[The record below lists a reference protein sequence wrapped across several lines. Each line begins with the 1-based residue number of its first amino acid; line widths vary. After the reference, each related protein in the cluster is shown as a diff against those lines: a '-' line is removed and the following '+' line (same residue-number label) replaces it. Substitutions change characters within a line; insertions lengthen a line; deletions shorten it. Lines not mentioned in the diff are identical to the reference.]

1 MEKNYYFVI
10 GERNASTAEIISIL
24 DQKKIPY
31 CLRRKDENYIPS
43 APEYQG
49 RELIY
54 IGMPQM
60 AYRGFIC
67 FNYPYVET
75 HKAPLWY
82 VADSSFLGAFNKAHI
97 PLIIYNAG
105 NNIYNKW
112 SEIQELLNTGYNPD
126 IIKQIQLADRLARNV
141 NEEIENQ
148 AEQQAQEFASAQKL
162 HDLLVFR
169 LDTPL
174 NFSEAERYS
183 QHENLLAVTDRAV
196 WLQKYQ
202 NVLILDNHYVAYAGI
217 LQLDLEEI
225 CNGGKKI
232 TLAGIELLSG
242 ETSEEIR
249 EKVIDFA
256 SYDTAKMVKN
266 GILL

>member
-10 GERNASTAEIISIL
+10 GERNASTAEIIRIL

-31 CLRRKDENYIPS
+31 CLCGKDDVYEPL
-43 APEYQG
+43 PKECQG
-49 RELIY
+49 RQVVY

-60 AYRGFIC
+60 SGKGNIC

-75 HKAPLWY
+75 HKAPLRN
-82 VADSSFLGAFNKAHI
+82 VADSSMLGVLNETHI
-97 PLIIYNAG
+97 PLMIYNAG
-105 NNIYNKW
+105 NNIYNKCG
-112 SEIQELLNTGYNPD
+112 EIQELLNTGYNSD
-126 IIKQIQLADRLARNV
+126 IIKQIQLADRLARDV

-148 AEQQAQEFASAQKL
+148 AEQQAQEFASMQKL

-169 LDTPL
+169 LDTSL
-174 NFSEAERYS
+174 NFSETEWYS

-202 NVLILDNHYVAYAGI
+202 NVLILDNHYIAYAGI
-217 LQLDLEEI
+217 LSLDLEEI

-232 TLAGIELLSG
+232 MLAGIKLLAG

-266 GILL
+266 GVLL